1 MNSLIKNLHQMIDH
15 SVLHPAFGEKEL
27 KEGCL
32 LALEHK
38 VAAVFVKPYQVKEAC
53 RFLQGME
60 MKVGTVI
67 GFPHGG
73 SDSNVK
79 RFEAMQALLDGAQE
93 LDMVINIGALI
104 HSNTDLV
111 KIDIGGVID
120 VAHSQAAIVK
130 VILENAYLTD
140 EQKVIGCQLCEEAG
154 ADFVKTST
162 GFAPSGYNAKDVQLM
177 RAHLSPNI
185 GIKAAGG
192 IRTLN
197 AAIEAIKL
205 GCTRIGTSATEA
217 ILEEAKKHLPGTDL

>member
-1 MNSLIKNLHQMIDH
+1 MSSSLKNLSKMIDH

-32 LALEHK
+32 LAMEYK
-38 VAAVFVKPYQVKEAC
+38 VAAIFVKPFQVKEAC
-53 RFLQGME
+53 RFLKGME

-104 HSNTDLV
+104 HGNSDLV
-111 KIDIGGVID
+111 KIDISGVVD
-120 VAHSQAAIVK
+120 VAHTQGAIVK

-140 EQKVIGCQLCEEAG
+140 KQKVIGCQLCEETG

-177 RAHLSPNI
+177 RDQLSPNI

-192 IRTLN
+192 IRTLKTV
-197 AAIEAIKL
+197 IEAIKL
-205 GCTRIGTSATEA
+205 GCARIGTSSTEV
-217 ILEEAKKHLPGTDL
+217 ILEEAKKYLPDIDI